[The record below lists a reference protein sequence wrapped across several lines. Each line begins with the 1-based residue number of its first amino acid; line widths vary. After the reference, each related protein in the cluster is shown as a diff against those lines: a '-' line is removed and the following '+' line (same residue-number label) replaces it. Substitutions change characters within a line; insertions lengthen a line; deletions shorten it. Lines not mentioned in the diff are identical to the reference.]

1 MKVDEIKKIKQ
12 IALELVGK
20 NFDDVILL
28 YDYKILRRDE
38 KSYWLTSDVR
48 NDRILIEIDNNIIT
62 KAYVG

>member
-38 KSYWLTSDVR
+38 KSYWITSDVR